1 MEKTTKIDAI
11 EKEKERIQHMD
22 AVEFAHWLWG
32 TYHPLQNMK

>member
-1 MEKTTKIDAI
+1 MEKTKRSGAI
-11 EKEKERIQHMD
+11 EKEKELIQHMG

>member
-11 EKEKERIQHMD
+11 EKEKELIQHMN

-32 TYHPLQNMK
+32 AYHPLQNMK

>member
-11 EKEKERIQHMD
+11 EKEKELIQHMN

-32 TYHPLQNMK
+32 VIIRYKT